1 MYKQLEDKNVEIN
14 LQTKFFES
22 DLTIAEYTIPGK
34 SDKQVVINTYLCHP
48 AMANN
53 ELSGPLASIMLF
65 KKLQKRDNFFT
76 YKLTIC
82 PETIGAIDTTN
93 TTWMLKEKR
102 HVFGLNLLRG
112 PFKKF
117 HKKSK
122 EYIKIYLIIT

>member
-65 KKLQKRDNFFT
+65 KKLQKRDNF
-76 YKLTIC
+76 LHI
-82 PETIGAIDTTN
+82 
-93 TTWMLKEKR
+93 
-102 HVFGLNLLRG
+102 
-112 PFKKF
+112 
-117 HKKSK
+117 S
-122 EYIKIYLIIT
+122 